1 VRRSVDQ
8 YRECA
13 DMGLSKAD
21 TARELGVTVQAVD
34 DMAVRHNL
42 AFVDG
47 RPYANLARSG
57 AR

>member
-1 VRRSVDQ
+1 MRRTVDD
-8 YRECA
+8 YRACA
-13 DMGLSKAD
+13 DLGLSKSD

-47 RPYANLARSG
+47 RAFANLARAG
-57 AR
+57 AG